1 MVRSAWAALGALAL
15 AGCGDV
21 TMHSEVGGFKNAVM
35 TCDSFESVEVAQRYQ
50 DIHHR
55 TRTGLDPDRDGIVC
69 EHMR

>member
-1 MVRSAWAALGALAL
+1 MMRMGLGALALLAL
-15 AGCGDV
+15 AGCGEV

-69 EHMR
+69 EDMR